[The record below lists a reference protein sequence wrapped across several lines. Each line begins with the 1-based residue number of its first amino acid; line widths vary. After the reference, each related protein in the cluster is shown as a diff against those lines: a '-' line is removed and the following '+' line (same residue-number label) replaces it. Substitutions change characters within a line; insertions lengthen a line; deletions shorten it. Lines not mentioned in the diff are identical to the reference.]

1 VEKMTEYLLS
11 WNDTPAKGAILD
23 FVAAVTNES
32 GPDYVPPEERIA
44 VFDNDGTLWCEKPYV
59 QMDFIMRRLTA
70 MAEKDA
76 SLRKIQPWKMAYEK
90 EFSWANDAIIE
101 HYNGDDSKVKL
112 LGGGILKAF
121 SDMTVEEFT
130 ARVVDFFD
138 SARHPAYDC
147 SYLEVAYQP
156 MVELLIFL
164 EANSFTTYIVSGGG
178 RDFMRP
184 ITQQVYGIPPERVI
198 GSAPTLSFKTGNQ
211 GAHIMRQA
219 GMDIFDDG
227 PAKPVYIWD
236 RIGRRPILAAG
247 NANGDTPMLQFAGG
261 KDHPALRLLVNHD
274 DAARETNYTAGAEQ
288 AIKLAKEQSW
298 TVISM
303 KKDWKNV
310 FAFQSK

>member
-11 WNDTPAKGAILD
+11 WIDTPTKGAILD
-23 FVAAVTNES
+23 YVGAVTNES

-44 VFDNDGTLWCEKPYV
+44 VFDNDGTLWCENPQV
-59 QMDFIMRRLTA
+59 QFGFIAQRLTA

-76 SLRKIQPWKMAYEK
+76 SLRKIQPWKMAYDQ
-90 EFSWANDAIIE
+90 EFSWASDAIVE

-121 SDMTVEEFT
+121 SDMTVEDFA

-138 SARHPAYDC
+138 SARHPTYGC

-156 MVELLIFL
+156 MVELLIYL
-164 EANSFTTYIVSGGG
+164 EANGFITYIVSGGG

-184 ITQQVYGIPPERVI
+184 ITQQIYGIPPERVI
-198 GSAPTLSFKTGNQ
+198 GSAPTLSFQIDDQ
-211 GAHIMRQA
+211 GAYIMRQA

-236 RIGRRPILAAG
+236 RIGRRPIFAAG
-247 NANGDTPMLQFAGG
+247 NANGDIPITFLPFS
-261 KDHPALRLLVNHD
+261 PSENLRS
-274 DAARETNYTAGAEQ
+274 EK
-288 AIKLAKEQSW
+288 I
-298 TVISM
+298 
-303 KKDWKNV
+303 
-310 FAFQSK
+310 